1 MKKTYAVM
9 MLALASIL
17 TLSTGAAALTV
28 NPEVGVVRYADAN
41 NNLHWQSTTYFY
53 GAHDGDGQTTVCD
66 LVYNRVHTIQ
76 MRINTGTAF
85 PDYDDCRYW
94 DLDSGGPWEVTHAE
108 SIWPR
113 GCRRFTDAGLAK
125 TWWSET
131 EELMGDDS
139 LFWDYSDGDLFMAY
153 GQTNSGVTR
162 YEVYKVAY
170 CLH

>member
-1 MKKTYAVM
+1 
-9 MLALASIL
+9 MLRGEQLMRSCCR
-17 TLSTGAAALTV
+17 T
-28 NPEVGVVRYADAN
+28 
-41 NNLHWQSTTYFY
+41 QSRK
-53 GAHDGDGQTTVCD
+53 AIH
-66 LVYNRVHTIQ
+66 
-76 MRINTGTAF
+76 
-85 PDYDDCRYW
+85 
-94 DLDSGGPWEVTHAE
+94 HAE